1 MRELSLSYGVI
12 AVYQPE
18 TNTSRE
24 YLHNGLK
31 LMIDR
36 GWITRDDLIA
46 YIGGAFGEGGGST
59 FLEID
64 PVGKV
69 LDCYNSYLLPN
80 LEDLR

>member
-1 MRELSLSYGVI
+1 
-12 AVYQPE
+12 
-18 TNTSRE
+18 
-24 YLHNGLK
+24 
-31 LMIDR
+31 MIDR

-69 LDCYNSYLLPN
+69 LDCYNSY
-80 LEDLR
+80 